1 MKIIGNQII
10 SFATVAKYNIADFF
24 SGHDSLL
31 MSLLVF
37 VIIDYL
43 TGIMAAYHAN
53 FISSKIGFKGIIK
66 KVTIFAIIAV
76 ASILDHLIVAN
87 STIRN
92 ITIMFYISNEGI
104 SILENAAKIGIPLPE
119 KLMQIISHF
128 DDIDRK
134 DDK

>member
-1 MKIIGNQII
+1 
-10 SFATVAKYNIADFF
+10 
-24 SGHDSLL
+24 
-31 MSLLVF
+31 
-37 VIIDYL
+37 
-43 TGIMAAYHAN
+43 MAAYHAN